1 MAATMAAAPR
11 GSINITGTPWSM
23 EHELGACILYYIIYY
38 IIFRQNSSD
47 DVILLYDVRGASI

>member
-1 MAATMAAAPR
+1 MAAVHQGVPL
-11 GSINITGTPWSM
+11 ILLEP
-23 EHELGACILYYIIYY
+23 LGAWGMTLGHAYYIIYY